1 MVGWLLLIGFLVLL
15 TITIPSGLV
24 IIFMLI
30 EGEGYLSYKIVF
42 LVSLIFVILS
52 IICFVVGYEDT
63 RMEDCLNNRGV
74 YSDIPGNR
82 GCIYGGN

>member
-15 TITIPSGLV
+15 TITIPSC
-24 IIFMLI
+24 IISIFMSI
-30 EGEGYLSYKIVF
+30 ANEDCLSYKIVF

-52 IICFVVGYEDT
+52 IIFFVVGYEDT
-63 RMEDCLNNRGV
+63 RMEDCLNNGGI

>member
-1 MVGWLLLIGFLVLL
+1 MVGWLLLIGFLVFLI
-15 TITIPSGLV
+15 ITIPSCV
-24 IIFMLI
+24 VSIFMSI
-30 EGEGYLSYKIVF
+30 DGEDCLSYEIIF

-63 RMEDCLNNRGV
+63 RMEDCLNNGGV
-74 YSDIPGNR
+74 YSDIPGKR